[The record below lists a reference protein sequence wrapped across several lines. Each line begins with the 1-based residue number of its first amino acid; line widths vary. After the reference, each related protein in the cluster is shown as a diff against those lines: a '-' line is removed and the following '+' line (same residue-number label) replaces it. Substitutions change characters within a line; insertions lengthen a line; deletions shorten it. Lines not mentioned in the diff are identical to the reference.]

1 MSESKYIIVGK
12 NLTKTYVRGKKEIIY
27 ALNDTDISL
36 EKGKMITIMGPS
48 GSGKSTLLNVL
59 SGLDKPTEGKVIFND
74 ENVADWTEE
83 KLTIHRRENI
93 GFVFQNF
100 ELVPIM
106 TAYENVC
113 APLYPTKIKSSEV
126 KMRAISLLKQVGLY
140 DRMDH
145 YPAHMSGGEMQ
156 RVAIARALITK
167 PKVVFA
173 DEPTGSVDEETGE
186 KVLQLLKRVTRR
198 DTAVVVVTHDPNIGK
213 FADSGCKFKM
223 RAGVI
228 ESA

>member
-1 MSESKYIIVGK
+1 MSESRYIIVGK
-12 NLTKTYVRGKKEIIY
+12 NLTRTYVRGKKEIIY
-27 ALNDTDISL
+27 ALNDTDISI
-36 EKGKMITIMGPS
+36 ERGKLTTIMGPS
-48 GSGKSTLLNVL
+48 GSGKSTMLNVL
-59 SGLDKPTEGKVIFND
+59 SGLDKPTEGKVIYND
-74 ENVADWTEE
+74 ENIADWTEE
-83 KLTIHRRENI
+83 RLTLHRRDNI

-113 APLYPTKIKSSEV
+113 APLYPTKIKSSDI

-145 YPAHMSGGEMQ
+145 YPSHMSGGEMQ
-156 RVAIARALITK
+156 RVAIARALVSK

-173 DEPTGSVDEETGE
+173 DEPTGSVDEDTGQ

-198 DTAVVVVTHDPNIGK
+198 DTAVVIVTHDSDIEK
-213 FADSGCKFKM
+213 YADPGCKFHM
-223 RAGVI
+223 RAGQI
-228 ESA
+228 ES

>member
-12 NLTKTYVRGKKEIIY
+12 NLTRTYVRGKKEIIY
-27 ALNDTDISL
+27 ALNDTDISITQ
-36 EKGKMITIMGPS
+36 GKLTAIMGPS

-59 SGLDKPTEGKVIFND
+59 SGLDKPNEGKVIYND
-74 ENVADWTEE
+74 ENLADWEE
-83 KLTIHRRENI
+83 ERLTVHRRENI

-100 ELVPIM
+100 ELVPTL
-106 TAYENVC
+106 TAIENVS
-113 APLYPTKIKSSEV
+113 APLYPTKLKSSEIR
-126 KMRAISLLKQVGLY
+126 MRSISLLKQVGLY

-145 YPAHMSGGEMQ
+145 YPGHLSGGEMQ
-156 RVAIARALITK
+156 RVAIARALVTK

-173 DEPTGSVDEETGE
+173 DEPTGSVDEDTGV
-186 KVLQLLKRVTRR
+186 KILQLLKRVTRR
-198 DTAVVVVTHDPNIGK
+198 ETAVLLVTHDPNLQK
-213 FADSGCKFKM
+213 YADGGCKFKM